1 MHDTDD
7 FLVGFDVIVDEND
20 TIEHYGTPRHSGR
33 YPWGSGEDPYQKGG
47 APFLKYVDNQRKKGL
62 TETQIAEGLGI
73 TVKKYRARIAISDAQ
88 KRQDDYAIYE
98 KLKAKG
104 YSNVA
109 IGRKLGM
116 NESSVRSLADK
127 DKYDRKTAILNTAN
141 MLEDSVKKNRYVDI
155 GLGTEIGIS
164 GAMGMGITKDKLEK
178 AVVKLTDNGYK
189 VMQLYV
195 TQLGTGQK
203 TTTLVLTDRDV
214 SYKELMANRDK
225 IALVGEYSKD
235 GGRTFEKAVKGPIN
249 SISSDRVK
257 IKYAEE
263 GGVEKDGVIELRR
276 GVPELSLGNNKYAQ
290 VRIGVDG
297 THYLKGMAVYSDD
310 MPKGYDV
317 VFNTN
322 KHQGTDKM
330 DVLKPMKEGTDPV
343 KTPERVFGT
352 TFRQTTYKDKD
363 GKEHISAVNIVREE
377 GEWGMWSKN
386 LASQFL
392 SKQTIGLADKQLTL
406 AKRLKEDELNEIL
419 STSNPTVKKKLLE
432 SYADGCDSDAV
443 HLKAA
448 ALPRQQYQVIL
459 PFRTLKNNECYST
472 NYKEGE
478 ELALIRY
485 PHGGTFEIPLVRVTS
500 KNKEAKSV
508 LGNDAKDAIGIN
520 SKVAERLSGADF
532 DGDTVLAIPTRG
544 NKIVSTKAL
553 KELEG
558 FDPKALYKLPDSA
571 PKMTEKAKQVQ
582 MGKVSNLITDMT
594 LAGADIGEIA
604 RAVKHSMVVIDAAKH
619 HLDWRKSELDNNI
632 AELKEKY
639 QGSKNAGAG
648 TLISR
653 AKGQQRV
660 DQRSNRGYTID
671 PETGKKVFLY
681 TGDVMKTK
689 DPVTGKYIDRLD
701 SKGNPM
707 KRQTISTK
715 MYEAD
720 DASALLS
727 KNPTKMELLY
737 RDYANHMKRLA
748 DKARKILVGVKDI
761 EYSPS
766 AKKIYQNEV
775 DSLNAKLIL
784 AESNKPKER
793 KAQILANVILA
804 ERKADNPNMSAEEE
818 KKESGRALI
827 QARDSIGAK
836 KQPVVISEKE
846 WAAIQAGAITPT
858 KLRKILD
865 NTSLDSVKALATPR
879 DHIQMTSNKIQLAKS
894 YLASGY
900 TWAEISTQMGVPVS
914 TLQDAVKGE

>member
-1 MHDTDD
+1 MENTDD
-7 FLVGFDVIVDEND
+7 FLVGFDIIVDEND

-33 YPWGSGEDPYQKGG
+33 YPWGSGEEPYQKGG
-47 APFLKYVDNQRKKGL
+47 APFLKYVDDQRKKGL

-88 KRQDDYAIYE
+88 KRQDDYAVYE

-127 DKYDRKTAILNTAN
+127 DKYIRKTAILNTAN

-235 GGRTFEKAVKGPIN
+235 GGQTFEKAVKGPIN

-263 GGVEKDGVIELRR
+263 GGIDKDGVIELRR
-276 GVPELSLGNNKYAQ
+276 GVPELSLGDNKYAQ
-290 VRIGVDG
+290 VRIGVDD

-310 MPKGYDV
+310 IPKGYDV

-363 GKEHISAVNIVREE
+363 GKDHISAVNIVREE

-392 SKQTIGLADKQLTL
+392 SKQTIGLADKQLNL
-406 AKRLKEDELNEIL
+406 AKRLKEDELDEIM
-419 STSNPTVKKKLLE
+419 SISNPTVKKKLLE

-478 ELALIRY
+478 EVGNEMLSQFAGKGSSGRGKASGPI
-485 PHGGTFEIPLVRVTS
+485 TFIGDSITVGVQDKLSSTFSGSNISATVGDSIAAATS
-500 KNKEAKSV
+500 KLPNT
-508 LGNDAKDAIGIN
+508 IH
-520 SKVAERLSGADF
+520 
-532 DGDTVLAIPTRG
+532 DTVVINLGT
-544 NKIVSTKAL
+544 NDN
-553 KELEG
+553 
-558 FDPKALYKLPDSA
+558 FD
-571 PKMTEKAKQVQ
+571 E
-582 MGKVSNLITDMT
+582 N
-594 LAGADIGEIA
+594 
-604 RAVKHSMVVIDAAKH
+604 AA
-619 HLDWRKSELDNNI
+619 
-632 AELKEKY
+632 
-639 QGSKNAGAG
+639 
-648 TLISR
+648 
-653 AKGQQRV
+653 
-660 DQRSNRGYTID
+660 
-671 PETGKKVFLY
+671 
-681 TGDVMKTK
+681 
-689 DPVTGKYIDRLD
+689 
-701 SKGNPM
+701 
-707 KRQTISTK
+707 
-715 MYEAD
+715 EA
-720 DASALLS
+720 
-727 KNPTKMELLY
+727 
-737 RDYANHMKRLA
+737 
-748 DKARKILVGVKDI
+748 LVGKLKG
-761 EYSPS
+761 
-766 AKKIYQNEV
+766 KKIYWVNNFSKNQNVDYNVVNQKLSAFVSRHNEV
-775 DSLNAKLIL
+775 
-784 AESNKPKER
+784 
-793 KAQILANVILA
+793 
-804 ERKADNPNMSAEEE
+804 
-818 KKESGRALI
+818 
-827 QARDSIGAK
+827 
-836 KQPVVISEKE
+836 
-846 WAAIQAGAITPT
+846 
-858 KLRKILD
+858 KILD
-865 NTSLDSVKALATPR
+865 W
-879 DHIQMTSNKIQLAKS
+879 KS
-894 YLASGY
+894 YVEKNGGRDKLYA
-900 TWAEISTQMGVPVS
+900 ADGVHHSVEG
-914 TLQDAVKGE
+914 Q